1 MSRGLGDVYK
11 RQNQGNGVAHA
22 ASLTLEAAMTT
33 IVIDTP
39 IGAPA
44 DVCFDLARDV
54 DAHVRTAAATGERV
68 VLGKTSG
75 LLELGDSVTFEA
87 VHFGLR
93 LRLTSRIVEF
103 ERPRR
108 FIDEM
113 VAGPFASLRHV
124 HDFLSEGTATL
135 MRDTLVWTSPL
146 GVLGRIADR
155 LVIERHMRAFMITKQ
170 SALKAE
176 AERLAR
182 R

>member
-1 MSRGLGDVYK
+1 MGAGE
-11 RQNQGNGVAHA
+11 RQQRNQSHGITHA
-22 ASLTLEAAMTT
+22 ASLTLDEAMTT
-33 IVIDTP
+33 MVIETRIV
-39 IGAPA
+39 APA

-54 DAHVRTAAATGERV
+54 DAHVRTTASTGERV
-68 VLGKTSG
+68 VLGRTSG

-93 LRLTSRIVEF
+93 LRLTSRVVEL

-124 HDFLSEGTATL
+124 HDFLPEGTATL

-146 GVLGRIADR
+146 GGLGRIADR

-176 AERLAR
+176 AERLVR
-182 R
+182 C